1 MKKTLNNNVCR
12 TLSLWDIFGPVAIPE
27 GNEMKNNN
35 HE

>member
-1 MKKTLNNNVCR
+1 MKKTLKNNACR
-12 TLSLWDIFGPVAIPE
+12 TLSLWDIFGPVAIE